1 MIPHTIAHAS
11 SEHFHILSRRQRYW
25 KPKVGRFQLSKNLT
39 HDKQPNWCI
48 AEIACEIMYAHCTQH
63 ASGNDV
69 GKQRRG
75 MRIGWGEYLISIQ
88 TVVCQWS
95 SPMVA
100 VFSNALVASWVWST
114 SPLLFIYFKN
124 NWEQTIYLTREF
136 TSYGALSMHL
146 AMAGYMKSRSG
157 NIDLCLQNWGVMP
170 QSHWFC

>member
-1 MIPHTIAHAS
+1 MVENSKLFPVVLNQFAKIGYSVIAHAIAHAS

-75 MRIGWGEYLISIQ
+75 MRLG
-88 TVVCQWS
+88 
-95 SPMVA
+95 
-100 VFSNALVASWVWST
+100 
-114 SPLLFIYFKN
+114 
-124 NWEQTIYLTREF
+124 
-136 TSYGALSMHL
+136 
-146 AMAGYMKSRSG
+146 
-157 NIDLCLQNWGVMP
+157 
-170 QSHWFC
+170 